1 MQTSTKKISKILGAL
16 SALAMLFSTL
26 ALVSCSSDSSEAS
39 DKEKLPDSALSSVSI
54 SGSKVIEAT
63 GTATLTAK
71 PTFTETSN
79 SSNVDYKW
87 EISGGESYATL
98 SATTGASVTLNG
110 KNTDSSSHK
119 VTVKVTA
126 SYGGK
131 SVSGTYEVTIEAVGK
146 KVTSEIT
153 SVKISADSKSI
164 EATGS
169 TTLRAASEST
179 GSPSITYSWKIT
191 SGSDYASL
199 SATTGDTVTLT
210 ANNSTATKQ
219 NVIVKV
225 TASDG
230 TNTKDDSVTITVAA
244 KATGTATKN
253 ISASD
258 TPVGYAEIDTSKFG
272 ASSDK
277 IKTVTTKTDLVS
289 YAKKGGYLIY
299 VSGMIDMSDGMLP
312 STAGGTTTKLDSF
325 VARNTSNSY
334 TSYTAF
340 RDEYAKLCSSSTN
353 DKSSSSTATTLSSTL
368 WELNKAYGD
377 SIKLTIASDT
387 AIIGLNSSSGIK
399 GGTIQISDK
408 SNIVIRNLT
417 IQDAYDP
424 FPHHEKD
431 DGFNAEWDGIAIQS
445 AKNIWIDHCTVE
457 DTMKYTTVK
466 INGGAFEK
474 WQTYDGLCD
483 IKKSS
488 SNVVVSYN
496 IFKNHDKTMLIG
508 SSGEDLNGG
517 SITIHHNKFLNC
529 GQRLPMTTYPQM
541 HIFNNCYLRDS
552 DAYYNQQACIVG
564 RYSAY
569 TIVAENNYFGNGV
582 KKCLTTSTSASGKC
596 YSNGNYFAESSVNT
610 ELATATS
617 APFTPSYTYSNI
629 LETAANAK
637 TTVEQNAGAG
647 VWTVIK

>member
-16 SALAMLFSTL
+16 SALAMLFATL
-26 ALVSCSSDSSEAS
+26 PLVSCSSDSSESS
-39 DKEKLPDSALSSVSI
+39 DTENPPNSALSSVSI

-71 PTFTETSN
+71 PTFTGTSN
-79 SSNVDYKW
+79 PSSAGYKW

-164 EATGS
+164 EAAGS
-169 TTLRAASEST
+169 TTLMAASEST

-199 SATTGDTVTLT
+199 SATTGDTVKLT

-244 KATGTATKN
+244 KATETATKN

-258 TPVGYAEIDTSKFG
+258 TPVGYAAIDTSRFG

-277 IKTVTTKTDLVS
+277 IKTVTTKADLVN
-289 YAKKGGYLIY
+289 YAREGGYLIY

-325 VARNTSNSY
+325 VATNTSNSY
-334 TSYTAF
+334 TSYTTF
-340 RDEYAKLCSSSTN
+340 RDAYATLCSSSTD

-368 WELNKAYGD
+368 WNLNKAYGN

-387 AIIGLNSSSGIK
+387 AIIGLGSSSGIK

-431 DGFNAEWDGIAIQS
+431 DGFNAEWDGIAIQK

-457 DTMKYTTVK
+457 DTMKYIEVTTK
-466 INGGAFEK
+466 SGKEK

-483 IKKSS
+483 IKNSS

-508 SSGEDLNGG
+508 SSGSDLSGG
-517 SITIHHNKFLNC
+517 NITIHHNKFLNC

-541 HIFNNCYLRDS
+541 HIFNNCYLRES
-552 DAYYNQQACIVG
+552 DAYYSQQACIVG

-569 TIVAENNYFGNGV
+569 TIVAENNYFGIGV

-596 YSNGNYFAESSVNT
+596 YSNGNYFAESSVNIG
-610 ELATATS
+610 LAAETS